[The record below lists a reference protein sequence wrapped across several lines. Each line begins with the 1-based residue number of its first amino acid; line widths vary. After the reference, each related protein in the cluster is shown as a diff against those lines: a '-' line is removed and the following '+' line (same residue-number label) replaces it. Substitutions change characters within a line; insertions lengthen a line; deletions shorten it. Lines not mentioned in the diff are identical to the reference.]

1 MQKTDRTSDADSPRE
16 WSAAGRRLSE
26 EAAILLAVFAVGL
39 VAVVLAFRPLGT
51 PAIGFDSAASV
62 LYFDRIAA
70 HQPLEAWVSTT
81 PKPFVTLLYGIVF
94 NLAHDWRALSVL
106 ATLEYVAMLAAAA
119 ALALRT
125 GGPVAAGM
133 AASGLLGSYLLFED
147 GSLTYATP
155 WAILFWVAAGLA
167 LTARWP
173 RFGLAGIALFLG
185 ALARVETFI
194 ILGLAAVALGL
205 IQFFAPKGTIS
216 HRAFGWTW
224 VAVMMGAFITV
235 FASHDLVTWNP
246 FSTKICCGASDV
258 CGGDRVTCASIH
270 TLALFVFLSLPYAP
284 LLARVSVT
292 NHRRVMVL
300 LFLVMVAGGVSLMM
314 PHRILHDVVFGPS
327 RSQAQTAR

>member
-1 MQKTDRTSDADSPRE
+1 MDRRVAAKHGRVTMSPGLLDDV
-16 WSAAGRRLSE
+16 APLVQVHA
-26 EAAILLAVFAVGL
+26 LLA
-39 VAVVLAFRPLGT
+39 
-51 PAIGFDSAASV
+51 
-62 LYFDRIAA
+62 
-70 HQPLEAWVSTT
+70 
-81 PKPFVTLLYGIVF
+81 
-94 NLAHDWRALSVL
+94 
-106 ATLEYVAMLAAAA
+106 
-119 ALALRT
+119 
-125 GGPVAAGM
+125 
-133 AASGLLGSYLLFED
+133 
-147 GSLTYATP
+147 
-155 WAILFWVAAGLA
+155 
-167 LTARWP
+167 
-173 RFGLAGIALFLG
+173 
-185 ALARVETFI
+185 
-194 ILGLAAVALGL
+194 LAAVAFGL

-327 RSQAQTAR
+327 RSQAETAP